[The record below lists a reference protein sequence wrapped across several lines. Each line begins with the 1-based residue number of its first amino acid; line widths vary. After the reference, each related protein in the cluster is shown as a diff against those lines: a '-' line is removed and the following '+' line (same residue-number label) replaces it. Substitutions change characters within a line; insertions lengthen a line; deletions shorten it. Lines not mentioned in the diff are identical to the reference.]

1 MKTDRK
7 RVKIRRKAFE
17 ENSEIITSRN
27 RNRLALGFGLILA
40 LLFAL
45 IFRMGY
51 WQIYK
56 SDELKVLA
64 ADMQKVDTEIAPVR
78 GAIYDSRMNTLAE
91 TVTEYE
97 LYAYTQY
104 IYKDESISAD
114 DKAKRILRLAHLTG
128 KDAAEVKELLEG
140 EENLVLLGEGLTRQ
154 QVEAAENEFEGDVI
168 VKTRSARSRSLPEG
182 IHSLSQ
188 GCCSHAV

>member
-1 MKTDRK
+1 MDTDKK
-7 RVKIRRKAFE
+7 REKIRRKALE
-17 ENSEIITSRN
+17 DNSDLITARN
-27 RNRLALGFGLILA
+27 RNRLAFGFGIILV

-56 SDELKVLA
+56 SDELKVMA

-114 DKAKRILRLAHLTG
+114 DKAKRILRLADITG
-128 KDAAEVKELLEG
+128 KEPAEVKKLLEG
-140 EENLVLLGEGLTRQ
+140 EENLVCLGEGLTRQ
-154 QVEAAENEFEGDVI
+154 QVEEAEKEE
-168 VKTRSARSRSLPEG
+168 
-182 IHSLSQ
+182 
-188 GCCSHAV
+188 